1 MIDYEQKLIIT
12 EKLLD
17 DNSVNESIII
27 AYLDIAGREILNRAH
42 PFDDTKTEVPDKY
55 AFLQC
60 EIAVY
65 LINKRG
71 AEGQLG
77 HTENGIDRKYET
89 GHIPKSLISQIIPY
103 AGVPR

>member
-1 MIDYEQKLIIT
+1 MDNEQKIT
-12 EKLLD
+12 ITKYLLD
-17 DNSVNESIII
+17 DESVNESIISSYLSI
-27 AYLDIAGREILNRAH
+27 AEQEILNRAY
-42 PFDDTKTEVPDKY
+42 PFDDTKKEVPDKY